1 MEYNVL
7 LLGGHLCGKTSALA
21 SMFDEVINKLS
32 PYFSL
37 RNITSVHENS
47 LNHSLS
53 DKLMEM
59 KRFASN
65 KHGNNNMFCM
75 NYGCSISYSDTTL
88 RFSKLGKTKGIDFLF
103 TDMPGSFCLNNG
115 IHYDWIRNFVRKAE
129 TCVVVID
136 TPYLMVG
143 NVVENLSRNIS
154 NIIFSLL
161 TSIEYEKELKQ
172 VLLVPVKCEKW
183 IQNGEGEKV
192 VQKIE
197 EEYSQIIDF
206 FKKTNN
212 VEIRII
218 PIQTTGNIIFSELS
232 EAYRLYNNETNCVQ
246 LCSKMTDNIVR
257 LKDGR
262 YHRIH
267 NNEYLEQDPSFY
279 YEFSD
284 EAIRMEWFQYAN
296 NRNADF
302 SPENCDQ
309 LFLHILRFML
319 KKFLEEGK
327 NHILPFPKEM
337 NKDTAREILDTLM
350 SNKLIKD
357 DTDCI
362 HTIKSVFIN

>member
-1 MEYNVL
+1 M
-7 LLGGHLCGKTSALA
+7 
-21 SMFDEVINKLS
+21 
-32 PYFSL
+32 
-37 RNITSVHENS
+37 
-47 LNHSLS
+47 
-53 DKLMEM
+53 
-59 KRFASN
+59 
-65 KHGNNNMFCM
+65 
-75 NYGCSISYSDTTL
+75 
-88 RFSKLGKTKGIDFLF
+88 
-103 TDMPGSFCLNNG
+103 
-115 IHYDWIRNFVRKAE
+115 
-129 TCVVVID
+129 
-136 TPYLMVG
+136 
-143 NVVENLSRNIS
+143 
-154 NIIFSLL
+154 
-161 TSIEYEKELKQ
+161 
-172 VLLVPVKCEKW
+172 
-183 IQNGEGEKV
+183 
-192 VQKIE
+192 QKIE

-212 VEIRII
+212 VEIGII

>member
-7 LLGGHLCGKTSALA
+7 LLGGLLCGKTSVLA
-21 SMFDEVINKLS
+21 SMFDEVKSKLS
-32 PYFSL
+32 SYFSI
-37 RNITSVHENS
+37 RDITPVYENDQHNV
-47 LNHSLS
+47 LTG
-53 DKLMEM
+53 KLMEM

-75 NYGCSISYSDTTL
+75 DYGCSSTYSNTTL
-88 RFSKLGKTKGIDFLF
+88 RFSKSGKTKGIDFLF
-103 TDMPGSFCLNNG
+103 TDVPGSFCHG
-115 IHYDWIRNFVRKAE
+115 MHYDWIEDRVRKAE

-143 NVVENLSRNIS
+143 NVVENISRNIS
-154 NIIFSLL
+154 DIIFSLL
-161 TSIEYEKELKQ
+161 ASIKYEKQIKQ
-172 VLLVPVKCEKW
+172 VLFVPVKCEKW

-192 VQKIE
+192 VQKVE
-197 EEYSQIIDF
+197 EEYSQLIDF
-206 FKKTNN
+206 LKENN
-212 VEIRII
+212 KVEIGII
-218 PIQTTGNIIFSELS
+218 PVQTIGNIIFSELS
-232 EAYRLYNNETNCVQ
+232 EAYILSKNETMHGQ
-246 LCSKMTDNIVR
+246 SCSKVTDNIVR
-257 LKDGR
+257 LRDGR
-262 YHRIH
+262 FHRIQDD
-267 NNEYLEQDPSFY
+267 EYLVSDPSY
-279 YEFSD
+279 CPNLMEG
-284 EAIRMEWFQYAN
+284 EIRMEWFEC
-296 NRNADF
+296 RNELNAGY

>member
-7 LLGGHLCGKTSALA
+7 LLGGYLCGKTSALA
-21 SMFDEVINKLS
+21 CMFDEVKSKLS
-32 PYFSL
+32 SYFSI
-37 RNITSVHENS
+37 RDITPVYENDQHNV
-47 LNHSLS
+47 LTG
-53 DKLMEM
+53 KLMEM

-75 NYGCSISYSDTTL
+75 DYGCSSTYSNTTL
-88 RFSKLGKTKGIDFLF
+88 RFSKSGKTKGIDFLF
-103 TDMPGSFCLNNG
+103 TDVPGSFCHG
-115 IHYDWIRNFVRKAE
+115 MHYDWIEDRVRKAE
-129 TCVVVID
+129 TCVIVID
-136 TPYLMVG
+136 TPYLMLG
-143 NVVENLSRNIS
+143 NVVENMSRNIS
-154 NIIFSLL
+154 DIIFSLL
-161 TSIEYEKELKQ
+161 ASIKYEKQIKQ
-172 VLLVPVKCEKW
+172 VLFVPVKCEKW

-192 VQKIE
+192 VQKVE

-206 FKKTNN
+206 LKENN
-212 VEIRII
+212 KVEIGII
-218 PIQTTGNIIFSELS
+218 PVQTIGNIIFSELS
-232 EAYRLYNNETNCVQ
+232 EAYILSKNETMHGQ
-246 LCSKMTDNIVR
+246 SCSKVTDNIVR
-257 LKDGR
+257 LRDGR
-262 YHRIH
+262 FHRIQDD
-267 NNEYLEQDPSFY
+267 EYLIPDPSY
-279 YEFSD
+279 CPNLMEG
-284 EAIRMEWFQYAN
+284 EIRMEWFEC
-296 NRNADF
+296 RNELNAGY